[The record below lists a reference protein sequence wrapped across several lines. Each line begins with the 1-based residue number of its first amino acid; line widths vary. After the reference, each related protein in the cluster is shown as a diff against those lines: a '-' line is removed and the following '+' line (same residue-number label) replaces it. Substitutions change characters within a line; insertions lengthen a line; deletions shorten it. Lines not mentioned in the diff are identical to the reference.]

1 MPGDDILFRRSMPHG
16 PSVHIRRTSE
26 AGVTP
31 VKVVLEVE
39 RRAGTPR
46 AGMGT
51 PPALLQIEAE
61 SEAAAIA
68 ALEPK
73 ARDDRTIVQLLRDKG
88 LR

>member
-1 MPGDDILFRRSMPHG
+1 MSDDILFRRIMPHG

-26 AGVTP
+26 PGVTP
-31 VKVVLEVE
+31 VRVVLEVE

-46 AGMGT
+46 AGLGI
-51 PPALLQIEAE
+51 PPALIHLEAE

-68 ALEPK
+68 ALESK
-73 ARDDRTIVQLLRDKG
+73 ARDDRAIVQLLRDKG

>member
-1 MPGDDILFRRSMPHG
+1 MPGDDILFQRMMAYG
-16 PSVHIRRTSE
+16 PSVHIRRTSA

-31 VKVVLEVE
+31 VKAVLEVE

-51 PPALLQIEAE
+51 PPALLRIEAE
-61 SEAAAIA
+61 SEAAAVA

-73 ARDDRTIVQLLRDKG
+73 ARDDRAIVQMLRDKG